1 MMVFSISNGWFYH
14 LQSVEMSEIA
24 SKALYSNVGECKMFC
39 DEPQSDSDLYDD
51 IVGVM
56 KPSVQKSNE
65 SIFHTSVFTRSSP
78 SSAAKNESRSFAGTE
93 QRQEKQHDFGLYD
106 DIEGT
111 IRLTVQNES
120 REVSTNTRN
129 QPQFLSSVIA
139 IPTQENTTTSRSGSK
154 NITGR
159 VNLALLVVCIVIL
172 LGLVAIVVL
181 GYIEIMN
188 LKQMS
193 AEGKTSLKSQPQDN
207 ETFNNTSVE

>member
-1 MMVFSISNGWFYH
+1 MMAFSILNGWFYH

-24 SKALYSNVGECKMFC
+24 SKALYSNVGECKIFC
-39 DEPQSDSDLYDD
+39 DELQSDSDLYDD

-78 SSAAKNESRSFAGTE
+78 SSAAKNERRSFAD
-93 QRQEKQHDFGLYD
+93 DFGLYD

-111 IRLTVQNES
+111 IRLTVQNGS

-129 QPQFLSSVIA
+129 QPQFPSSVIA

-172 LGLVAIVVL
+172 LGLVATVVL

-193 AEGKTSLKSQPQDN
+193 AEGKTTLKSQPQDN